1 MWQISKQKS
10 IQDVTRLLFITLFC
24 VYREAE
30 KRIKPEDIKFWFLTI
45 INKAAMNIMEDVS
58 F

>member
-30 KRIKPEDIKFWFLTI
+30 KSIKPEDIKFWFLAI
-45 INKAAMNIMEDVS
+45 INKAAMNLMEDVS